1 MMKFALNGTVGS
13 YRVVRRLGQGG
24 MGVVYEVE
32 HVRLGTRHALKAFT
46 HSFLVDSIIMG
57 C

>member
-1 MMKFALNGTVGS
+1 MRSDLNETVGS